1 VAEGETQWRVDSPI
15 TNERRWVIGPL
26 VFDDA
31 VHHIDGEIAEAIAAL
46 DKDWWLKGL
55 AVAARPGMAK

>member
-1 VAEGETQWRVDSPI
+1 
-15 TNERRWVIGPL
+15 VIGPL

-46 DKDWWLKGL
+46 DEDWWLKGL